1 MIHLPVASEGGT
13 RAARKYLTTASSALA
28 WIIWYLVDTILDKAA
43 LSYKYLALTSP
54 ALSRIS
60 PARVDCGL
68 PLGPKEAEKSESGLR
83 LSLSFKLD
91 ICVSGALSV

>member
-1 MIHLPVASEGGT
+1 MIHLPVASEGGI

-28 WIIWYLVDTILDKAA
+28 SIIWYLVDTILDKAA
-43 LSYKYLALTSP
+43 LSYKYLALPSP
-54 ALSRIS
+54 TLLSGIS

-68 PLGPKEAEKSESGLR
+68 PAGLKEVEKSQSGPR

-91 ICVSGALSV
+91 LCHS